1 MHRQRL
7 AAIVLILFAALATA
21 AEAATAPLWS
31 RDVDGAFAAARSS
44 GKLLL
49 VDAFADW
56 CGWCKR
62 LEREVFPT
70 PEFTD
75 FARDY
80 VLLRIDVEDGGRG
93 TELADTYGAESLP
106 MLLLLEPSGAL
117 AGVVSGYAPAPALVA
132 RLRAAAADHE
142 RALADYRRTL
152 ATGDAAA
159 LDRLAIELWQ
169 RRDGARAAAAF
180 EKLLAATTLPASEEV
195 WTRFL
200 LADAWRLAG
209 EVDRARAAAAAA
221 EAAVARVRGLD
232 PELGE
237 RVALLPF
244 WIAET
249 ARDCGTAAGQLA
261 RFEREHPASRLLGEA
276 RRALARLQADSGP
289 RCS

>member
-1 MHRQRL
+1 MLRQRL
-7 AAIVLILFAALATA
+7 AAITLAAATTLATA
-21 AEAATAPLWS
+21 AQAATGPTWS
-31 RDVDGAFAAARSS
+31 RDVDGSLAAARRA
-44 GKLLL
+44 GKLVL
-49 VDAFADW
+49 VDAYADW
-56 CGWCKR
+56 CGWCKK

-70 PEFTD
+70 PEFVS

-93 TELADTYGAESLP
+93 TEMADTYGAESLP

-117 AGVVSGYAPAPALVA
+117 AGAVSGYAPAPALVA
-132 RLRAAAADHE
+132 RLQAAVAAHE
-142 RALADYRRTL
+142 RELEDYRRTL
-152 ATGDAAA
+152 ASGDAVA

-180 EKLLAATTLPASEEV
+180 EKLLATASLPASEEI

-209 EVDRARAAAAAA
+209 EVDKARAAAAAA
-221 EAAVARVRGLD
+221 QQAVARAHDVDRD
-232 PELGE
+232 LGE

-249 ARDCGTAAGQLA
+249 ARDCGGAAGQLA
-261 RFEREHPASRLLGEA
+261 RFEREHPASPLLEEA